1 MTSECI
7 PSLLVYFL
15 RDVFLL
21 TYLQLADLFTR
32 VDSVITTS
40 RNYA

>member
-1 MTSECI
+1 
-7 PSLLVYFL
+7 L

-21 TYLQLADLFTR
+21 TYLQLEDRLTR
-32 VDSVITTS
+32 MDSVITTP